1 MEPSYSFATTR
12 WSIVLAAGQSPEEAS
27 RAALETLCHAYWF
40 PIYAYVR
47 RRVAQPDDAQELTQA
62 FFTALLERNA
72 LAAADPDR
80 GRFRAFL
87 LTSCKNFLASHWK
100 HQHAQKRGGGRK
112 LLALDFQQGEE
123 RFQLEPADRF
133 TPERWF
139 ERQWALTLLD
149 RVLGLLRDEFDRDG
163 RGPQFELLKGF
174 LSGQEPALSHAE
186 VGAQLGVSEGA
197 ARVIVHRL
205 RRRYRDLLR
214 AEIAQTVS
222 GDDEIDDEIHRLF
235 AALGS

>member
-1 MEPSYSFATTR
+1 MEPSYRFATTR
-12 WSIVLAAGQSPEEAS
+12 WSIVLAAGQSEKEAS
-27 RAALETLCHAYWF
+27 RAALETLCRAYWF

-47 RRVAQPDDAQELTQA
+47 RRVAQPDDAQELTQS

-87 LTSCKNFLASHWK
+87 LASCKNFLASHWE
-100 HQHAQKRGGGRK
+100 HQNAQKRGGGRK
-112 LLALDFQQGEE
+112 LLALDFVEGEE
-123 RFQLEPADRF
+123 RIQLEPADRF

-149 RVLGLLRDEFDRDG
+149 RVLGLLRDEFQRDG
-163 RGPQFELLKGF
+163 RAWQFELLKGF
-174 LSGQEPALSHAE
+174 LSGQEPPLSHAQL
-186 VGAQLGVSEGA
+186 GAELGVSEGA

-205 RRRYRDLLR
+205 RRRYRELLR

-222 GDDEIDDEIHRLF
+222 GEEEVDDEIRRLF
-235 AALGS
+235 AALES